1 MWNAGIASTISFA
14 YPTLQFELANP
25 PIFKRYYMWE
35 SCITGDDRKYQN
47 GCGDYD
53 RTSCTVSIPAA
64 ISQNI
69 NSTRGYYR
77 ILSKILI
84 DIKIEFSLQ
93 VCHC

>member
-14 YPTLQFELANP
+14 YPSLQFELANP
-25 PIFKRYYMWE
+25 SIFKRYHMWE

-77 ILSKILI
+77 ILSKTLI